1 METENSESEEES
13 MPPVNRSIIPIEAQ
27 DQNQD
32 SSTEISGSSESSDEA
47 PADEPLNAKPNVKG
61 SRKRVGAKPNADEIE
76 DHRPPPVK
84 RQAKVDE
91 NDNAT
96 KIPKKR
102 QLFVDPMGN
111 VALSKKS
118 LSDMVQTGMELLA
131 PATQR
136 NGVSYV
142 ALKKYL
148 AQEHHY
154 TPTTYTLLTK
164 LVKNHLA
171 EGVFQQTKGKGVIGS
186 FKLASQTKEK
196 PKKPSLS
203 AKKVVPVKVAKPG
216 SVKKVEASTSKKAA
230 KSVKNKRKSGTLTPK
245 NVKVNKKTGTAVA
258 TPPVVTKAKG
268 RGRPAKKTAK
278 SKAVVQ
284 QPELSDESEES
295 EPEPPKKAA
304 NTKTKPTVKQPESSQ
319 ESEESEPEPPKKATN
334 TKTKGASG
342 RSQSG
347 SKNAASATTVPRG
360 KRAAAKSAEEE
371 SSTDEPPK
379 RGRKP
384 ASAKPPVLEKA
395 KRGQRSKSETPLTSI
410 AVAKPVAK
418 KTSGKMAKAKK

>member
-1 METENSESEEES
+1 METDNSESEEES

-47 PADEPLNAKPNVKG
+47 PADEPVNAKPTVKG

-111 VALSKKS
+111 VTLSKKS
-118 LSDMVQTGMELLA
+118 LSDMVQAGMELLA

-164 LVKNHLA
+164 LVKNRLD
-171 EGVFQQTKGKGVIGS
+171 EGLFQQTKGKGVIGS
-186 FKLASQTKEK
+186 FKLASQAKEK
-196 PKKPSLS
+196 PKKPSQT
-203 AKKVVPVKVAKPG
+203 AKKVVPVKVAKAG
-216 SVKKVEASTSKKAA
+216 SDKKVEASTSKKAA
-230 KSVKNKRKSGTLTPK
+230 KSVKNKRKSVTLAPK
-245 NVKVNKKTGTAVA
+245 NVKVNKKTGTAVT

-278 SKAVVQ
+278 PKAVVQ
-284 QPELSDESEES
+284 QPELSEES

-304 NTKTKPTVKQPESSQ
+304 ATKTKPTVKQPESSQ

-334 TKTKGASG
+334 TKTKVASG
-342 RSQSG
+342 RSQSV
-347 SKNAASATTVPRG
+347 SKNSASATKVPRG
-360 KRAAAKSAEEE
+360 KRTAAKSAEEE

-384 ASAKPPVLEKA
+384 ASAKPPALEKA
-395 KRGQRSKSETPLTSI
+395 KRGQRSKSETPVTSI